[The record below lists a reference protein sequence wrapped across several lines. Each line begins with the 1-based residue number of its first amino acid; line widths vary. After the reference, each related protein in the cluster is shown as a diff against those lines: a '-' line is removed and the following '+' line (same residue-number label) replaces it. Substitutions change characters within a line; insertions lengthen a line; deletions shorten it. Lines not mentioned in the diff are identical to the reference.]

1 MTAFSFASLDLGTL
15 LLPELI
21 VSIGGML
28 VLLFGVFAPEGA
40 ASTRRAHQLALV
52 VALAA
57 AASAA
62 LLANQSPPLG
72 AASGPLAYDGF
83 RWAAVAVILL
93 GVLGTLVMAM
103 EYNEGAALTAPEPPA
118 LVLFSAAGMLLLV
131 GARDLMLIFLGIEV
145 MSLSIYVLTGLD
157 RSRAG
162 SAEAALKYFL
172 LGAFSTGFLLYGMAL
187 IYGATGTTN
196 LTEMASV
203 IASRN
208 LAAEPLLIGGLAL
221 LFVGFSFKV
230 GAVPFHMWTPDVYE
244 GAPTPY
250 TAFMAAGVKTAA
262 FAAFARLL
270 LDGLGPAYASWHYA
284 AWVLAAAT
292 MVVGNVLA
300 LVQQNVKRMLAYS
313 SIAHAGYLLVAITS
327 HSADGVAAIVF
338 YSLAYTL
345 ATVGAFAV
353 LSIVSGGSE
362 KRTRLVDLAGL
373 SRTHPALATAMAVF
387 MLSLM
392 GFPIAGGMGF
402 FAKWYVLRAALSSPA
417 PQLKLSVILVL
428 ASLVSAGAYVSAASI
443 ATMFMK
449 PPAAEAQPSRAVAAR
464 LTGGVVAVT
473 AVLLLALGIYPTPAV
488 HWARA
493 STLPM
498 SPARPAAGP
507 APEQAFAPSDS
518 QPVLP

>member
-1 MTAFSFASLDLGTL
+1 MSSFSFGSLDLGTL

-21 VSIGGML
+21 VSIGGMV
-28 VLLFGVFAPEGA
+28 VLLYGVFAAEGA
-40 ASTRRAHQLALV
+40 ESTKRAHLLAIV
-52 VALAA
+52 VALLA

-62 LLANQSPPLG
+62 MLANQHAPAG
-72 AASGPLAYDGF
+72 AATGPLAYDGF
-83 RWAAVAVILL
+83 RWASVAVILL

-103 EYNEGAALTAPEPPA
+103 EYNDGAALLAAEPPA
-118 LVLFSAAGMLLLV
+118 LVLFAAAGMLLLV
-131 GARDLMLIFLGIEV
+131 AARDLMLIFLGIEL
-145 MSLSIYVLTGLD
+145 MSLSIYILTGLD

-196 LTEMASV
+196 LTAMSAAVTQNSL
-203 IASRN
+203 SRD
-208 LAAEPLLIGGLAL
+208 PLLIGGLAL

-230 GAVPFHMWTPDVYE
+230 AAVPFHMWTPDVYE

-270 LDGLGPAYASWHYA
+270 LDGLGPAYTSWHYA
-284 AWVLAAAT
+284 AWVLAAVT

-327 HSADGVAAIVF
+327 HTAEGVAAIVF
-338 YSLAYTL
+338 YALAYTL
-345 ATVGAFAV
+345 ATIGSYAV
-353 LSIVSGGSE
+353 LSIVSGGIE
-362 KRTRLVDLAGL
+362 KRTRMSDLAGL
-373 SRTHPALATAMAVF
+373 SRTRPALAAAMAVF
-387 MLSLM
+387 MLSLL
-392 GFPIAGGMGF
+392 GFPVAGGMGF

-417 PQLKLSVILVL
+417 PQLKLAVILVL
-428 ASLVSAGAYVSAASI
+428 ASLVSAGYYLSVI

-449 PPAAEAQPSRAVAAR
+449 PVSEAVAPSRFVAPR
-464 LTGGVVAVT
+464 LTGGVIAVA
-473 AVLLLALGIYPTPAV
+473 AVLLLTLGVYPAPAV
-488 HWARA
+488 RWAKA
-493 STLPM
+493 STMPM
-498 SPARPAAGP
+498 TTVRPTTGP
-507 APEQAFAPSDS
+507 ASMQAAAPSAIQHSS
-518 QPVLP
+518 Q